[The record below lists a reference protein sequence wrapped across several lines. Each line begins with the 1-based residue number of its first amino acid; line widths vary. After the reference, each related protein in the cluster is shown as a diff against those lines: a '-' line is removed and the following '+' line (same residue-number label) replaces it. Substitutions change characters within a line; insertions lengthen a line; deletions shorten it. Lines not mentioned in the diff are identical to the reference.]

1 MEVPSGKIQLP
12 PALSLS
18 PEEVY
23 ELLADAQAGNSAARE
38 RLIEANL
45 RLAMSIAQ
53 RFSGRGELDDLF
65 QVACIGLVK
74 AIDNFDLSYNVQ
86 FSTYAVPV
94 IMGEIRRFLREEGAI
109 KLGRTLREKAAAV
122 IRTRDSLEQRLGRM
136 PTPKEIGDEL
146 GMEREEVV
154 EALEAFTPM
163 LSIHDVI
170 HEDNESSLHLEDR
183 LGVEPESDMW
193 IESYALKQACE
204 ELSPRDRAIVVLRFI
219 QERTQSEVA
228 AMLGISQGQVSR
240 LERRITGL
248 LRESL
253 MDY

>member
-1 MEVPSGKIQLP
+1 MEEPSGKIQLP
-12 PALSLS
+12 PASSLTS
-18 PEEVY
+18 EELQS
-23 ELLADAQAGNSAARE
+23 LLAHAKAGNAVARE
-38 RLIEANL
+38 QLVEANL

-94 IMGEIRRFLREEGAI
+94 ILGEIRRFLREDGTI

-122 IRTRDSLEQRLGRM
+122 IRTRDCLEQQFGRA
-136 PTPKEIGDEL
+136 PTPKEIGDVL

-154 EALEAFTPM
+154 EALEAVAPIM
-163 LSIHDVI
+163 SIHEVI
-170 HEDNESSLHLEDR
+170 HEDGESSLHLEDK
-183 LGVEPESDMW
+183 LGVEPESDIW
-193 IESYALKQACE
+193 IENYALKQACE
-204 ELSPRDRAIVVLRFI
+204 ELSPRDRAIVILRFV

-228 AMLGISQGQVSR
+228 EMLGISQGQVSR
-240 LERRITGL
+240 LEKRITGL

-253 MDY
+253 ME

>member
-1 MEVPSGKIQLP
+1 MQEPSGKIQLP
-12 PALSLS
+12 PALSLTS
-18 PEEVY
+18 EEVQS
-23 ELLADAQAGNSAARE
+23 LLAEAQAGNAEARE
-38 RLIEANL
+38 QLIEANL

-74 AIDNFDLSYNVQ
+74 AIDNFDLSYGVQ

-109 KLGRTLREKAAAV
+109 KLGRTLREKAAAA
-122 IRTRDSLEQRLGRM
+122 IRARDSLEQRLGRA
-136 PTPKEIGDEL
+136 PTPGEIGDLL

-154 EALEAFTPM
+154 EALEAVAPI
-163 LSIHDVI
+163 LSSHEVI
-170 HEDNESSLHLEDR
+170 HEDSESALHLEDK
-183 LGVEPESDMW
+183 LGVEPESDTW
-193 IESYALKQACE
+193 IENYALKQACE

-219 QERTQSEVA
+219 QERTQTEGA
-228 AMLGISQGQVSR
+228 EMLGISQGQVSR
-240 LERRITGL
+240 LEKRITGL

-253 MDY
+253 ME